1 MCLLGVV
8 RRLAGLWGRGGAGGC
23 KLADGLG
30 GIYPHGREKGS
41 PSCLVTSRSVDQSM
55 RVWGWGEVVHFG
67 KLRQMLAQARLITSV
82 GKTHVAIVVATAQR
96 FENSVSPSSGPV
108 VGIIIFPYIVAI
120 SLEGLDA

>member
-1 MCLLGVV
+1 M
-8 RRLAGLWGRGGAGGC
+8 
-23 KLADGLG
+23 
-30 GIYPHGREKGS
+30 
-41 PSCLVTSRSVDQSM
+41 
-55 RVWGWGEVVHFG
+55 HFG

>member
-1 MCLLGVV
+1 MC
-8 RRLAGLWGRGGAGGC
+8 
-23 KLADGLG
+23 
-30 GIYPHGREKGS
+30 
-41 PSCLVTSRSVDQSM
+41 
-55 RVWGWGEVVHFG
+55 VWGWGEVVHFG

-96 FENSVSPSSGPV
+96 FENSVSPSSV